1 MTETNAQ
8 HPVVL
13 RMADMYPLDL
23 GGYEGHR
30 TRKCGDPGHV
40 DLSRSN
46 LNRQLIGD
54 EDWVK
59 QVQAEIAEMA
69 QRNFVLELEKLE
81 KRRRKTE
88 ALKRITEGPR
98 DPWRKGRHGPLRE
111 VILTANRAWF
121 EDGQT
126 DQKRRERE
134 AQFERLAIGWLK
146 EHFGEDVV
154 HARADLDEA
163 AYHIYAIIVP
173 RSATSDGRVMLQPSK
188 HAMIKDYEAAQDS
201 VGDWFA
207 EIGLRRG
214 ERRAKKI
221 REAKRH
227 NAKLKG
233 KQAVQM
239 EVPERRDHV
248 SPRDWREAQEVELFE
263 REQAIAHD
271 KADIT
276 AQQKQVDTV
285 VNLVRKVAEG
295 KMDAV
300 EAVDRDGNTFKPTA
314 AAKLFGKAISVL
326 RARIAPQEHDKL
338 AKEYESIRAAD
349 DAIVEVASLLP
360 GAARRKVVEARKSL
374 VRRIIGLST
383 SLKALHR
390 KAQNTSSRG
399 GRGKD

>member
-1 MTETNAQ
+1 MTDTNAK

-13 RMADMYPLDL
+13 RLADMYPSDL

-30 TRKCGDPGHV
+30 TRKGGDLGHV

-46 LNRQLIGD
+46 LNRRLIGD

-59 QVQAEIAEMA
+59 QVQAEITELA

-81 KRRRKTE
+81 KRRRKSE
-88 ALKRITEGPR
+88 ALKRIAEGPR

-126 DQKRRERE
+126 DQQRRERE

-146 EHFGEDVV
+146 EHFGDDVV

-163 AYHIYAIIVP
+163 AYHIHAIIVP
-173 RSATSDGRVMLQPSK
+173 RSATSDGRLMLQPSK

-214 ERRAKKI
+214 EGRAKKI

-227 NAKLKG
+227 NAKQQG

-248 SPRDWREAQEVELFE
+248 SPRDWREAQEVELAE

-276 AQQKQVDTV
+276 AQRKHVDTV

-295 KMDAV
+295 KIDV
-300 EAVDRDGNTFKPTA
+300 VVAVDRDGNTSKPIA
-314 AAKLFGKAISVL
+314 AARLFGKAISIL
-326 RARIAPQEHDKL
+326 RARIAQQEHDNL

-349 DAIVEVASLLP
+349 DVIVEVARLLP
-360 GAARRKVVEARKSL
+360 VTARRKIVEARKSL
-374 VRRIIGLST
+374 SRRIIGHST
-383 SLKALHR
+383 SLQALQR
-390 KAQNTSSRG
+390 KAENTSSRG
-399 GRGKD
+399 DRGKD